1 MRQWKA
7 LLILVGTLATIAS
20 ANDGSGLIKSVRLDY
35 DLQRYRAKDL
45 ANGTFSQQVNFIY
58 SVLSRTGE
66 EHSHQLGGETN
77 NEVWVHD
84 DGHTEAV
91 VRFDR
96 DEQGIK
102 IDGTGA
108 MITECKNMGSYNYFH
123 PYEQPLGHFAADI
136 FPWFKMGNCDDDPS
150 TTDER
155 VEAFILDLR
164 EGVGLVLDEY
174 AGLSLAEQFKFKGKG
189 QSETI
194 ALFLRAMELG
204 EFDPAMLAE
213 MSSENVELRERFLS
227 SMEAG
232 LKELMKI
239 PNKRLR

>member
-1 MRQWKA
+1 MRLLKT
-7 LLILVGTLATIAS
+7 LLILVVGLATNVS
-20 ANDGSGLIKSVRLDY
+20 ANDGAGLIKSVRLDY
-35 DLQRYRAKDL
+35 DLQRFRAKDL
-45 ANGTFSQQVNFIY
+45 ADDAFSQQVNFIY
-58 SVLSRTGE
+58 AVLSRTGE
-66 EHSHQLGGETN
+66 EHSHQLGGEVN

-84 DGHTEAV
+84 DGTEAV

-96 DEQGIK
+96 DEQGNK

-123 PYEQPLGHFAADI
+123 PHEQPLGHFAGDI
-136 FPWFKMGNCDDDPS
+136 FPWFKLGNCEDDPS

-155 VEAFILDLR
+155 IEAYTLDLR
-164 EGVGLVLDEY
+164 EGLGIVLDEH
-174 AGLSLAEQFKFKGKG
+174 AEFSLTEQFKFKGKG

-213 MSSENVELRERFLS
+213 LSAENVDLRDSFLS